1 MSFELFICIIPC
13 GLASQK
19 HCQFVDVDSDG
30 CQGVKDELCRN
41 YTEYGRLKQ
50 QALRRMVLQE
60 LSTPLP
66 APGQNGTDAAD
77 GQDGQAAEPK
87 KKKRRKAEDKK
98 SEGQTSAFPTQP
110 TAEKENMNDSIRR
123 LYSQSVPANDAN
135 LAAKAERVGQDAT
148 AMRKA
153 KEKAAMAAARREQG
167 RLGFPSD

>member
-1 MSFELFICIIPC
+1 MWL
-13 GLASQK
+13 G
-19 HCQFVDVDSDG
+19 
-30 CQGVKDELCRN
+30 QGVKDELCRN

-66 APGQNGTDAAD
+66 ADPGQNGDA
-77 GQDGQAAEPK
+77 DGQAAEPK

-98 SEGQTSAFPTQP
+98 SEGQTSAFPSQP

-123 LYSQSVPANDAN
+123 LYSQSVPADAN
-135 LAAKAERVGQDAT
+135 LAAKAERVGQDST

-153 KEKAAMAAARREQG
+153 KEKAAMAARREQG
-167 RLGFPSD
+167 RLGFPTSY